1 MICRYTYCFSIYTS
15 SAIVCPLAYQH
26 MHFSLTFLN
35 ISVELSQYNKL
46 GYENAKDTMNFDQ
59 TSQIKIN
66 LH

>member
-1 MICRYTYCFSIYTS
+1 
-15 SAIVCPLAYQH
+15 